1 MQTVLNGISIEQEKN
16 IQPILNIMA
25 DKYSRDLLRITQD
38 SPKSVFKIAHE
49 TGIPIS
55 TVYRRLQF
63 LQENKM
69 LKTSGGLNK
78 DGKYFVYLSKL
89 KAASTFFD
97 GSEIWVSVTPNL
109 NFTIN

>member
-55 TVYRRLQF
+55 TVYRRIQKLQDASV
-63 LQENKM
+63 LRV
-69 LKTSGGLNK
+69 SG
-78 DGKYFVYLSKL
+78 
-89 KAASTFFD
+89 
-97 GSEIWVSVTPNL
+97 EINL
-109 NFTIN
+109 NGKKHFQKWEFQMMTKLLFMTIVI